1 MKNNLLFYSILI
13 INLAS
18 VNILAQANVLIGNDT
33 LTLSKIEIE
42 VDDTV
47 TQNDS
52 FSEIESDLDSM
63 KEKKNDSDTTRIR
76 IGKMKIAVIEDGKN
90 IIIDKDDWDN
100 DSDLD
105 EDWTWNEEDSDSKHK
120 KHKSDRFNP
129 HWAGFAMGLNNY
141 ATSDFSTTL
150 PPEYRYLDLNTNIS
164 YQVDLNLADVGLNI
178 VKQRVG
184 LVTGIGF
191 RWNNYKFSNTNLVL
205 SKGPDSLMHSFDST
219 KNYTKSKLAITYL
232 TIPALIEFQIPTQGE
247 VLYLAVGVEGILK
260 LDAHSK
266 NKDKSGY
273 KTKNNSD
280 FYITP
285 YSWDLTARMGYG
297 NFGIYADYHMK
308 PLFKE
313 NEGPELYPFCVGVSL
328 NF

>member
-1 MKNNLLFYSILI
+1 MKNKLI
-13 INLAS
+13 YGAIVVICLISMSTVSKANS
-18 VNILAQANVLIGNDT
+18 VMGNDT
-33 LTLSKIEIE
+33 IKVSKIQIE
-42 VDDTV
+42 REDTLA
-47 TQNDS
+47 QGDN

-63 KEKKNDSDTTRIR
+63 NEKKHNSDTTRIR

-90 IIIDKDDWDN
+90 IIIDKEDWDEE
-100 DSDLD
+100 DDMD
-105 EDWTWNEEDSDSKHK
+105 EDWTWNEEDSDHK
-120 KHKSDRFNP
+120 ECKSNRFNP

-141 ATSDFSTTL
+141 ATSEFSTSL

-205 SKGPDSLMHSFDST
+205 SKGPDSLMHSYDST
-219 KNYTKSKLAITYL
+219 KNYSKSKLAITYL
-232 TIPALIEFQIPTQGE
+232 IIPALIEFQIPTHGE
-247 VLYLAVGVEGILK
+247 DLYLAVGVEGILK

-266 NKDKSGY
+266 NKNESGY
-273 KTKNNSD
+273 KVKNNSD